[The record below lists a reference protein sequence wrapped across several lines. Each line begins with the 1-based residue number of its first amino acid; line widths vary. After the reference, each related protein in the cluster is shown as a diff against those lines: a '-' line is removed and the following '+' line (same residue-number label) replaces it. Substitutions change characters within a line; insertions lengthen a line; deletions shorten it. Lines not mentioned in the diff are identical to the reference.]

1 MAIKLEHPG
10 GPKAAVALVTLARS
24 LRGNTE
30 QYADELDSL
39 LRTYVHELD
48 GPELT
53 LMCHTLIA
61 LASANVTDEQLT
73 SFASDLI

>member
-1 MAIKLEHPG
+1 MSIELKHPG

-24 LRGNTE
+24 LRGTE
-30 QYADELDSL
+30 RYADELDVL

-53 LMCHTLIA
+53 MMCHTLIA
-61 LASANVTDEQLT
+61 LASAHVTDEQLT